1 MPAYAIW
8 RMACEA
14 RVFYGYCMSGIRDKN
29 YWKLRNLSKQM
40 SDFMSVQTEGFS
52 HFTEVVPIIN
62 VTMAT
67 SLEYQELNREFD
79 KLWGLYGFKS
89 MVMNKRRRCSTR
101 KSNQKDKRIK
111 RRANKRH
118 ERQNT
123 VQNSSLEL
131 TED

>member
-1 MPAYAIW
+1 
-8 RMACEA
+8 
-14 RVFYGYCMSGIRDKN
+14 
-29 YWKLRNLSKQM
+29 
-40 SDFMSVQTEGFS
+40 MSVQTEGFS

-89 MVMNKRRRCSTR
+89 MVMNKRKRCSTR